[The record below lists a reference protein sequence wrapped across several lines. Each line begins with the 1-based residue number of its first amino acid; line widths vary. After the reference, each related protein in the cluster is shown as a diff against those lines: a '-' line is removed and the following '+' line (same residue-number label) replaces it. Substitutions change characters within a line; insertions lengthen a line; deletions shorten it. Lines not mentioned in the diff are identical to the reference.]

1 MIQIFFI
8 IGSLGAC
15 LYLIGFVYDIE
26 HHEDLTEEEKVA
38 RYSNYMDL
46 QGYVYSFAYLVLAT
60 QLTAA
65 FIYLMYILNQVHE
78 SVISEKRKLIAVFF
92 VFTSQYVLLCG
103 FFFWYGTYFKVVCS
117 QYLRALID
125 NFLIFFVSVIP
136 IHVVTYMH
144 RTNHND
150 LQILKAQKIELERQ
164 KLLNPP
170 TPKTAAVNEF
180 GSSGSFNSEEEET
193 FHPAE

>member
-1 MIQIFFI
+1 M
-8 IGSLGAC
+8 
-15 LYLIGFVYDIE
+15 
-26 HHEDLTEEEKVA
+26 
-38 RYSNYMDL
+38 
-46 QGYVYSFAYLVLAT
+46 
-60 QLTAA
+60 
-65 FIYLMYILNQVHE
+65 
-78 SVISEKRKLIAVFF
+78 
-92 VFTSQYVLLCG
+92 FTSQYVLLCG
-103 FFFWYGTYFKVVCS
+103 FFFWYGTYSKVVCS

-136 IHVVTYMH
+136 ILVVTYMH

-150 LQILKAQKIELERQ
+150 LKILKAQKIELERQ
-164 KLLNPP
+164 KLLNPS